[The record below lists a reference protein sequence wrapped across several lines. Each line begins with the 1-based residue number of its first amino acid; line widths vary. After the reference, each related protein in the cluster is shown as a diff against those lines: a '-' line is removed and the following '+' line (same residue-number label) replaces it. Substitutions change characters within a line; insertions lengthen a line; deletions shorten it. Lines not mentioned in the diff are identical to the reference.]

1 MNIYK
6 DRLSN
11 KCIDEDQKQM
21 SKLLIYIMNWFQWAG
36 FRKCSYKIDVLN
48 M

>member
-6 DRLSN
+6 DRLPN

-21 SKLLIYIMNWFQWAG
+21 SKLLIYIMNWF
-36 FRKCSYKIDVLN
+36 
-48 M
+48 